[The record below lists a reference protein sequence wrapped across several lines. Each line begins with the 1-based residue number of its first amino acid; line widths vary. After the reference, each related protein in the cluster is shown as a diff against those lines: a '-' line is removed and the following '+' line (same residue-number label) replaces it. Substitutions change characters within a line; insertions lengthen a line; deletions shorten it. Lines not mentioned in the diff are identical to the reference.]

1 MISKELLSDIT
12 SSLASMISIIDDE
25 QIQERT
31 DEYDEDIENANKI
44 LDIIYA
50 ISQLSSYEYIE
61 TKEVKD
67 ILEKY
72 GK

>member
-12 SSLASMISIIDDE
+12 SSFASMINIIEDE

-31 DEYDEDIENANKI
+31 DKYDEDIENANKI
-44 LDIIYA
+44 LDIVYE
-50 ISQLSSYEYIE
+50 ISQLNCYSYIE
-61 TKEVKD
+61 NKDVKA

>member
-12 SSLASMISIIDDE
+12 SSFASMINIIEDE

-50 ISQLSSYEYIE
+50 ISQLNCYSYIE
-61 TKEVKD
+61 NKDVKD
-67 ILEKY
+67 ILKKY

>member
-1 MISKELLSDIT
+1 MISKELLKDIIC
-12 SSLASMISIIDDE
+12 SLSSMINIVEDE

-31 DEYDEDIENANKI
+31 DEYDEDIEKANEM

-50 ISQLSSYEYIE
+50 ISQLDCYSYIE
-61 TKEVKD
+61 NKDVKN

>member
-1 MISKELLSDIT
+1 MISKELLGDIIG
-12 SSLASMISIIDDE
+12 SLTSMISIVEDE

-31 DEYDEDIENANKI
+31 DEYDEDIEKANKV

-50 ISQLSSYEYIE
+50 ISQLSSYSYIE
-61 TKEVKD
+61 SKEVKN

>member
-1 MISKELLSDIT
+1 MISKELLKDIIC
-12 SSLASMISIIDDE
+12 SLSSMINIIEDE

-31 DEYDEDIENANKI
+31 DEYDEDIEKANEM

-50 ISQLSSYEYIE
+50 ISQLDCYSYTEN
-61 TKEVKD
+61 KDVKN